1 MRTKIDC
8 DYFYSDSVMMW
19 QNGKQVA
26 TSMFTTVLCENIQSF
41 FVEKDRWDGNIAKG
55 DMYW

>member
-19 QNGKQVA
+19 QTGKWGA
-26 TSMFTTVLCENIQSF
+26 TSMFTTVMCENIQSF
-41 FVEKDRWDGNIAKG
+41 FVEKDRC
-55 DMYW
+55 

>member
-19 QNGKQVA
+19 QTGKRGA
-26 TSMFTTVLCENIQSF
+26 MSMFTTVLRENIQSF
-41 FVEKDRWDGNIAKG
+41 FVEKDRW
-55 DMYW
+55 